1 MSERLS
7 VDFKLY
13 DTKFKAKL
21 IKDMGD
27 TMAYLNTFL
36 KNLGLE
42 ILNLKGKVYS
52 EKEVELYKG
61 IEIKEEVFPEM
72 IKTSTVF
79 EDIKDRIE
87 DCEKVLNYIK

>member
-7 VDFKLY
+7 FDFKLY

-52 EKEVELYKG
+52 EKELELYKG
-61 IEIKEEVFPEM
+61 IEIKEEIFPGMISRVFQ
-72 IKTSTVF
+72 
-79 EDIKDRIE
+79 DIKDRIE
-87 DCEKVLNYIK
+87 DFEKVLNYIN